1 MSIALQ
7 AGCGRPGTPG
17 MASAMARTACD
28 PVGMIDRQ
36 IRTLNADMKNL
47 GLGILIGAVVS
58 GLLVGLAWFIAD
70 STSAPEPAAAPAA
83 RSASPPGS
91 RASGS
96 EQVLDLICELQ
107 LDLDGQ
113 MALGINANEP
123 SRIALAQIDFG
134 KSSGWYQ
141 GKLSISEG
149 RAGAL
154 TVKGNKL
161 QVSRPAMFQRFGVT
175 ITREDF
181 TVDRS
186 TGSFTQ
192 SLTLSDARVVPLI
205 RGTCAKVI
213 KPPF

>member
-1 MSIALQ
+1 
-7 AGCGRPGTPG
+7 
-17 MASAMARTACD
+17 MARTACD

-186 TGSFTQ
+186 TGAFTQ